1 MSRHLM
7 PVMLGLL
14 VLPAAAVIAAA
25 YLAASSQ
32 GELAAL
38 STVLIALG
46 AGVFAI
52 VMVVLMKLSR
62 QEDWLYDQQ
71 DQVRDLH
78 ERHDALAARL
88 GAVEEQAG
96 RPSAKLDE
104 IMGDM
109 RALRDN
115 FKSIVEASAV
125 RSRPA
130 EDDAPPREAPR
141 EQPLA
146 WGASAPVPPPAAQP
160 APPKKGA
167 EHLELLLEPVIE
179 LASGV
184 TTHYRAML
192 DLTDEN
198 GHVVHHAELMRKAD
212 QGGMRA
218 ALDTHVVKLVGPVL
232 RRLRLKNPGV
242 RIFVPIGLSTLNA
255 REEGS
260 RIAQILERDV
270 DVANGVVFEFDQK
283 DLGALDD
290 TGIGNVARLARLGAT
305 MSLTRA
311 QVSGLISQHSASSAS
326 ASSASPPTRPIRA
339 SACPRPGAT
348 SRNMPAPCSSRSS
361 SPTSSRRSRR
371 QPPARWAASA
381 TAPSSHRPAR
391 CAPMPALPPSTAP
404 PTRRDTRGLYKSR
417 LRAAKAR
424 NAETLRSLSR
434 LVL

>member
-25 YLAASSQ
+25 YLAASSH

-38 STVLIALG
+38 STILIALG

-78 ERHDALAARL
+78 ERHDALVARL
-88 GAVEEQAG
+88 DAVEEQAG
-96 RPSAKLDE
+96 HPAAKLDE

-115 FKSIVEASAV
+115 FKTMAEASA
-125 RSRPA
+125 RPSRPA
-130 EDDAPPREAPR
+130 EEPAAPSRETPR

-146 WGASAPVPPPAAQP
+146 WGAATPPAQP
-160 APPKKGA
+160 AAPAPQKKGA

-179 LASGV
+179 LATGV

-232 RRLRLKNPGV
+232 RRLRLKNPGI
-242 RIFVPIGLSTLNA
+242 RIFVPVGLSTLNA
-255 REEGS
+255 REEGG

-270 DVANGVVFEFDQK
+270 DVASGVVFEFDQK

-311 QVSGLISQHSASSAS
+311 QVSGLDLAALRQLGVRYLSFPTHAADSGFGVSQAWRDFAQY
-326 ASSASPPTRPIRA
+326 ARA
-339 SACPRPGAT
+339 MQFQIIVADIVTP
-348 SRNMPAPCSSRSS
+348 
-361 SPTSSRRSRR
+361 
-371 QPPARWAASA
+371 QQA
-381 TAPSSHRPAR
+381 TAAGKMGRFGHGAFF
-391 CAPMPALPPSTAP
+391 AP
-404 PTRRDTRGLYKSR
+404 PRKVRADAGL
-417 LRAAKAR
+417 AAINRSA
-424 NAETLRSLSR
+424 NAA
-434 LVL
+434 